1 MGLAMTV
8 VTFHIDA
15 TTPSSGAASPYIES
29 NRGKMDSGT
38 IETPSLT
45 KCANDVRMSACL

>member
-1 MGLAMTV
+1 
-8 VTFHIDA
+8 
-15 TTPSSGAASPYIES
+15 
-29 NRGKMDSGT
+29 MDSGT